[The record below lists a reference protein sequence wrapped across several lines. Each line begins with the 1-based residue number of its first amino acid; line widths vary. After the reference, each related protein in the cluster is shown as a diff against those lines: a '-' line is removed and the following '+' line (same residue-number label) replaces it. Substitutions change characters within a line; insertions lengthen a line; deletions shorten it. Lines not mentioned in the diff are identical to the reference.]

1 MTAPHESV
9 STSVASLYSTIVGGH
24 GQQVFFPN
32 KPSQKSET
40 FGGKPGINTW
50 EFCRQGAGGK
60 IGVVM
65 SLSSQT
71 SPAKAHT
78 QLAEGDPRGCGWL
91 FFMVALVIAAGWGA
105 ILGMSVWIL
114 EVDAGKTMQ
123 ALEEFRPKVGSK
135 VFSSDGEKLGEFA
148 IEARQ
153 LISLNEIPLRLQK
166 AFIATEDHTFYE
178 HKGVRPVA
186 WLSVAKDAIRTGNIR
201 GASTITQQIVRNI
214 DTTEIDKNEITPQ
227 RKFREMV
234 VALQLERELTKDEI
248 LELYLNQI
256 FLGISAHGVES
267 AARQYFNKSASELTL
282 GESAL
287 LAGLTRAPN
296 ANEPFNNPVNAKTR
310 RDIVLNQ
317 MHEHG
322 FITLTQR
329 DAAKAESVDDSVVTP
344 EERAAMTAD
353 GDVSLW
359 ALNRFEAPY
368 FVEEVRKFISK
379 PPPPFEV
386 SADQEELFE
395 GGLEIYT
402 SIDMRLQEAAEGIL
416 FAAMD
421 DFDEKKRK
429 QYESRGRMED
439 FVPVS
444 AALVCIDNR
453 PGYEGLVRAM
463 VGGRDF
469 QQKKFNVATQALRQ
483 PGSSIKPFVYL
494 TAIDRG
500 MTPSSIVVDE
510 PFVRRAGSGTMWA
523 PKNFGGEFLG
533 PIALQWALDKSVNIV
548 SVKLVERLGM
558 STVRSYIRDA
568 GFKQP
573 IPDSVSLTL
582 GLGTPETTVL
592 DQAVMYST
600 LANMGTRHDPVLVT
614 EIRDRDG
621 VTRFDY
627 RDFPERK
634 HVNAVPPDSAY
645 VVVRM
650 LEGVATADRGRSHYP
665 SGWRTEALERPRA
678 GKTGTT
684 NDSRD
689 VWFCGFT
696 PQFTTVVWFGYEN
709 NQSLGSGTAFTGG
722 QLASP
727 VWTEFMKVA
736 HEGLPVLEFQ
746 PPPGVDTFDIDRK
759 TGFPGGNWK
768 AAFKKGTSPRV
779 WAPPPPAEPLRPA
792 LNDTTALLEQL

>member
-1 MTAPHESV
+1 
-9 STSVASLYSTIVGGH
+9 
-24 GQQVFFPN
+24 
-32 KPSQKSET
+32 
-40 FGGKPGINTW
+40 
-50 EFCRQGAGGK
+50 
-60 IGVVM
+60 M
-65 SLSSQT
+65 SHSFEP

-91 FFMVALVIAAGWGA
+91 FFLVVLVLAAAWGA
-105 ILGMSVWIL
+105 VLGMSVWIL
-114 EVDAGKTMQ
+114 EEDAGKTMQ
-123 ALEEFRPKVGSK
+123 ALETFRPKVGSK
-135 VFSSDGEKLGEFA
+135 VHSSDGEKLGEFTV
-148 IEARQ
+148 EARQ
-153 LISLNEIPLRLQK
+153 LINLNEMPLRLQK

-178 HKGVRPVA
+178 HKGVRPLA
-186 WLSVAKDAIRTGNIR
+186 FLSVAKDAVRTGQIR

-214 DTTEIDKNEITPQ
+214 DTTEIDKDEITVQ

-267 AARQYFNKSASELTL
+267 ASRQYFNKSASELTL
-282 GESAL
+282 GESAM

-296 ANEPFNNPVNAKTR
+296 PNSPFNNPVNAKTR
-310 RDIVLNQ
+310 RDIVLDQ
-317 MHEHG
+317 MYRHG
-322 FITLTQR
+322 FITLSQR
-329 DAAKAESVDDSVVTP
+329 DAAKAESLDDSVVTP

-368 FVEEVRKFISK
+368 FVEEVRKFISN

-386 SADQEELFE
+386 SADRDELFE

-402 SIDMRLQEAAEGIL
+402 SIDMRLQEAAERIL
-416 FAAMD
+416 FARMD
-421 DFDEKKRK
+421 DFDAEKRA
-429 QYESRGRMED
+429 QYERRGRMEE
-439 FVPVS
+439 FLPVS
-444 AALVCIDNR
+444 AALVCLDNR

-463 VGGRDF
+463 VGGRDY
-469 QQKKFNVATQALRQ
+469 QQTKFNVATQARRQ

-494 TAIDRG
+494 AAIDRG

-510 PFVRRAGSGTMWA
+510 PFSRRAGSGEWWT
-523 PKNFGGEFLG
+523 PKNFGGDFLG

-548 SVKLVERLGM
+548 SIKLVERLGM
-558 STVRSYIRDA
+558 PTVRSYVRDA
-568 GFKQP
+568 GFKLP

-600 LANMGTRHDPVLVT
+600 LANMGTRHEAILVT

-627 RDFPERK
+627 RDFPRRK
-634 HVNAVPPDSAY
+634 TVNAVPPDSAY
-645 VVVRM
+645 VIVRM
-650 LEGVATADRGRSHYP
+650 LEGVATPDYSIGHYP
-665 SGWRTEALERPRA
+665 SGHRTSELGRPRA

-684 NDSRD
+684 NESRD

-696 PQFTTVVWFGYEN
+696 PQFTTIVWFGYEDN
-709 NQSLGSGTAFTGG
+709 RSLGAGADFTGG
-722 QLASP
+722 RLAAP
-727 VWTEFMKVA
+727 VWTDFMKVA

-746 PPPGVDTFDIDRK
+746 PPPGIDMFDIDRR
-759 TGFPGGNWK
+759 TGFPGGKWK

-779 WAPPPPAEPLRPA
+779 WAPPPPAEPLQPA
-792 LNDTTALLEQL
+792 VSDATALLEQL